1 MILTQ
6 KNTNC
11 SELQS
16 LCLLVRLTVAD
27 SLAHLFAYVTDIQWN
42 AVRIAEC
49 SLYTNKVLQLDV
61 TLFQVGASH
70 AANTKG

>member
-1 MILTQ
+1 MIFPQ

-16 LCLLVRLTVAD
+16 LCLLVRLTVSD
-27 SLAHLFAYVTDIQWN
+27 SLAHLFPYVTDIQWN

-49 SLYTNKVLQLDV
+49 SLYTHNFLQLDV

-70 AANTKG
+70 EANTKG